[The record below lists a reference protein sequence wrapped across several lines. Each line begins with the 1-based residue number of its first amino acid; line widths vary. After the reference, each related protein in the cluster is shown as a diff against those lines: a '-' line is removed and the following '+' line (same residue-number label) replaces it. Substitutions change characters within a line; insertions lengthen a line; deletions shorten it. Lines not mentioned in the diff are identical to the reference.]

1 MCYFGLLLTVMKE
14 KITCSLALHLFF
26 FFQKNQKNQKHN
38 VFFIGLHNKEKIVLK
53 HLNACHHVATEKDFR
68 GNAVVFMN

>member
-14 KITCSLALHLFF
+14 KITCSLTPHFF
-26 FFQKNQKNQKHN
+26 LVRKKQNN

-53 HLNACHHVATEKDFR
+53 HLNACHHVAAEKDFR